1 MPRRRSGAV
10 RGAPCLALAL
20 FSVACVRYDPQPLG
34 DVTFLTRAQTA
45 EQGGVRVTV
54 AVPDAN
60 ESARLFGV
68 PLAGREIQPVWVQ
81 IDNGSDVPWLF
92 LKRTIDPS
100 YYSPAEA
107 AWVARYRSMSLS
119 SILLLPLLPVSL
131 VYRWQ
136 ASAANARMAA
146 RFDELRFTPDVI
158 LPGDTASGFV
168 FATRDRGTKRI
179 EVALFGAD
187 HTRRFE
193 FFVPVP
199 GSRLD
204 HDDLDIL
211 ALYPDDAL
219 VACGE
224 EDLRRA
230 LGGLPCCTTRADGR
244 GEGDPL
250 NLVVVG
256 DFDEVVRAFRRAGWD
271 ETERLSAGAAWE
283 TAKAAVSGS
292 HYRTSPMSPLYLF
305 GRRQDVGF
313 QKARATIH
321 ERHHFR
327 LWLTPLRYAGKP
339 VWVGA
344 ASRDI
349 GVYFTPRTWNLMT
362 HAIDADVD
370 DARDYVVA
378 DALEVERVGE
388 LGFVGG
394 VRPASPSEP
403 RRNLMDA
410 PWHSDGQRAV
420 LVLDERPARPRILDW
435 EWTLA
440 DTAALGGDEEE
451 PSGTVTL
458 TAPGIA
464 GRVGS
469 ASGVLAFGDERHP
482 FRVRGVALQGASL
495 ADQTVNGRVYRLA
508 RAGDFGGRYVAVP
521 GARLG
526 LGGGGVLARNA
537 RGVVLRLVA
546 PARGAQVRLGAGGVD
561 VELDETPR

>member
-1 MPRRRSGAV
+1 MPRRRRRAV
-10 RGAPCLALAL
+10 RGAPGLALLLVMA
-20 FSVACVRYDPQPLG
+20 ACVRYDPQPLG
-34 DVTFLTRAQTA
+34 DVPFLARAQTQ
-45 EQGGVRVTV
+45 EQDGVRVSV
-54 AVPDAN
+54 AVPDAG
-60 ESARLFGV
+60 ESERLFGV
-68 PLAGREIQPVWVQ
+68 SLARREIQPVWVQ
-81 IDNGSDVPWLF
+81 VDNGSDVPWLL

-107 AWVARYRSMSLS
+107 AWVARHRATSLS

-136 ASAANARMAA
+136 AGAANARMAA

-158 LPGDTASGFV
+158 PPGDTASGFV
-168 FATRDRGTKRI
+168 FTTRDRGTKRI

-187 HTRRFE
+187 QTRRFE

-204 HDDLDIL
+204 HDELDVA
-211 ALYPDDAL
+211 ALQREDAL
-219 VACGE
+219 VSCGE
-224 EDLRRA
+224 EDLRRTLEA
-230 LGGLPCCTTRADGR
+230 LPCCTTRADGS

-256 DFDEVVRAFRRAGWD
+256 EFDEVVRTFRHAHWD
-271 ETERLSAGAAWE
+271 ETERLSAGTAWE

-292 HYRTSPMSPLYLF
+292 YYRTSPMSPLYLF

-313 QKARATIH
+313 QKVRATIH

-388 LGFVGG
+388 LGFAGG
-394 VRPASPSEP
+394 VGPTSPSMP
-403 RRNLMDA
+403 RRNLMGAD
-410 PWHSDGQRAV
+410 WQSDGRRAV
-420 LVLDERPARPRILDW
+420 LVLDDRPTHPRILDW
-435 EWTLA
+435 EWTPA
-440 DTAALGGDEEE
+440 DAEALGDDEE
-451 PSGTVTL
+451 PSGTLSL
-458 TAPGIA
+458 TAPGFA
-464 GRVGS
+464 GRTRGGS
-469 ASGVLAFGDERHP
+469 GTLVVHGERHP
-482 FRVRGVALQGASL
+482 FRIRGVTLQGLSMT
-495 ADQTVNGRVYRLA
+495 DRTVEGTVYRLA
-508 RAGDFGGRYVAVP
+508 QVGDLGGHYAAVP
-521 GARLG
+521 GAPRRT
-526 LGGGGVLARNA
+526 GGGGVLVRNA
-537 RGVVLRLVA
+537 RGVVLRFVA
-546 PARGAQVRLGAGGVD
+546 PMRGTQVRLAAGGVD
-561 VELDETPR
+561 VALEAAPR